1 MKTKDHKHKF
11 QLSVILVCKIKQTIL
26 KLDVYNINN
35 KNIQCMNVTKL
46 VFAPSLFIKSCWRV
60 VVNVLMLIKNL
71 FLRPYYLILM
81 LIIDK
86 SQHIVKIVNLPIL
99 RTIHYHFHFLLSL
112 YNEDYW
118 NAQNSSVLCSDWVI
132 NYSFLVTDNHM
143 SWAINFTA
151 IE

>member
-1 MKTKDHKHKF
+1 MVNN
-11 QLSVILVCKIKQTIL
+11 SN
-26 KLDVYNINN
+26 NINN

-81 LIIDK
+81 LIIDN
-86 SQHIVKIVNLPIL
+86 SQHIVKIVNLLIL

-118 NAQNSSVLCSDWVI
+118 NASVLS
-132 NYSFLVTDNHM
+132 YHETK
-143 SWAINFTA
+143 
-151 IE
+151 